1 MIETKRLTLKK
12 LSNENANSIYEYM
25 SDYDTC
31 KYLYHGK
38 HNSLNDTFNFINS
51 DNISIDLYG
60 IFLKEDDSL
69 IGHIGYL
76 FEPIDELLWVL
87 NKKYTNKGYAFE
99 AANEY
104 IKYLFKKYNFDIING
119 HADINNIGS
128 IKLMER
134 LGMTKYEITI
144 REYPD
149 DRLDTEEVGY
159 YIKKNSL

>member
-31 KYLYHGK
+31 KYLYYGK
-38 HNSLNDTFNFINS
+38 HNSINDTYNFINS

-60 IFLKEDDSL
+60 IFLKNDDTL

-87 NKKYTNKGYAFE
+87 NKKYTNNGYAFE

>member
-38 HNSLNDTFNFINS
+38 HNSLNDTYNFINS

-60 IFLKEDDSL
+60 IFLKNDDSL